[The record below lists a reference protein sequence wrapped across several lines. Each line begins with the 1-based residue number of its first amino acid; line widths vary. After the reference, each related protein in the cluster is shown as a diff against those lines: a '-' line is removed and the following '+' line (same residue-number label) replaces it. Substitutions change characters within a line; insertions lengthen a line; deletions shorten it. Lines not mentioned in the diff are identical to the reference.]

1 MKGGIAAKRSDRRGD
16 MPKETIALKG
26 QKFSDVFSEAV
37 PGAMMEVLGDSA
49 ARAMSFYLRPLDFDD
64 VEDFQKKLRAILGT
78 GALALE
84 KVIVRHLA
92 HQLEVPASELRPAD
106 LAGSASIARGI
117 LEKRGKGPSR

>member
-1 MKGGIAAKRSDRRGD
+1 
-16 MPKETIALKG
+16 
-26 QKFSDVFSEAV
+26 
-37 PGAMMEVLGDSA
+37 MEVLGDSA

-84 KVIVRHLA
+84 RVIVRHLA
-92 HQLEVPASELRPAD
+92 LQLEVPASELKPED
-106 LAGSASIARGI
+106 LAGSASIGRGM